1 MPSYDARAAQLIIAT
16 DDLIEKLEAKAGAAE
31 REARAAWHGQRS
43 AFCEGQAHA
52 WRHAVAQLRTIVRP

>member
-1 MPSYDARAAQLIIAT
+1 MIIAT